1 MENTPIVINSQ
12 EVKFELVGDHYM
24 TDSLTIAKVFG
35 KEHAKVLRSIREK
48 EHLFNAANFGR
59 VEYADQK
66 GEKRPAYLLDRD
78 FFSFIVMGFTG
89 SKADAWKLDYIKA
102 FNMMESALLEK
113 QQHAAPQLP
122 DFTDPVIAARA
133 WADEVEKKLALE
145 QKVAEKEEVIEKK
158 DQLIVAASELSIKA
172 GDVSIGDFAKNLA
185 YEGLGRNNLFAWLKG
200 RGFLRDNTAPYQ
212 PYVNRGYFVRK
223 PTEEKYGGKTRY
235 QTFLTPKGALW
246 LAKMLHAEFGE
257 E

>member
-12 EVKFELVGDHYM
+12 EVKFELVSDHYM

-35 KEHAKVLRSIREK
+35 KRHADVMRVIRDK
-48 EHLFNAANFGR
+48 EPLFGQRNFAQSSYTNEQR
-59 VEYADQK
+59 KQQ
-66 GEKRPAYLLDRD
+66 PMYLLDRD

-89 SKADAWKLDYIKA
+89 AKADAWKLDYIKA

-122 DFTDPVIAARA
+122 DFTDPVVAARA
-133 WADEVEKKLALE
+133 WADEVEKKLVLE

-200 RGFLRDNTAPYQ
+200 RGFLRENTAPYQ

-223 PTEEKYGGKTRY
+223 PTEEKHGGKIRY